1 MAIRYFFK
9 VRVRCRASVTL
20 GKREKIMTE
29 NNRDNS
35 IYDSPYFRPF
45 TNDKIFMNVMRSP
58 KICRALLELIL
69 PNEEIGAI
77 RIKKSD
83 NPFVDNSEIDEDLD
97 GNMNESDAV
106 DKDSEQTGSLEN
118 LSVETQKTLKL
129 EADAHGVRFDAFVES
144 SKLWAD
150 IEMQTSD
157 GLELDKRARYY
168 HANIDLD
175 FLEQGK
181 RYEEL
186 KPSYVIFI
194 CTFDHFNM
202 DEPVYFFRSWDVE
215 KSLPLKDLSYTIMLN
230 TKCSPEKV
238 PEVLKPFYEY
248 LNDPKKNQA
257 SELTR
262 MIDERVRK
270 FNSSEWRQKYMTFE
284 YILNE
289 QKRESEAIGFE
300 KGRSEG
306 AAQKQ
311 REIAKNLKQAGI
323 PIEVIAE
330 NTGLSCEEIE
340 KL

>member
-1 MAIRYFFK
+1 MYE
-9 VRVRCRASVTL
+9 T
-20 GKREKIMTE
+20 
-29 NNRDNS
+29 NRDNS
-35 IYDSPYFRPF
+35 IYDSPDFRPF
-45 TNDKIFMNVMRSP
+45 TRDEIFMNVMRSP

-83 NPFVDNSEIDEDLD
+83 NPLLDNSEIDEEAD
-97 GNMNESDAV
+97 
-106 DKDSEQTGSLEN
+106 EN

-129 EADAHGVRFDAFVES
+129 EADAHGVRFDAFVAS

-150 IEMQTSD
+150 IEMQTDNDSKI
-157 GLELDKRARYY
+157 DKRARYY
-168 HANIDLD
+168 HANMDLD
-175 FLEQGK
+175 FLEEGQS
-181 RYEEL
+181 YENL

-194 CTFDHFNM
+194 CTFDRFKR

-215 KSLPLKDLSYTIMLN
+215 KGLPLDDLSYTIVLN

-238 PEVLKPFYEY
+238 PEALKPFYEY
-248 LNDPKKNQA
+248 LNDPKKNEA

-270 FNSSEWRQKYMTFE
+270 FNSDEWRKKYMTFE

-289 QKRESEAIGFE
+289 QKRESFA
-300 KGRSEG
+300 EG

-311 REIAKNLKQAGI
+311 REIAKSMKDEGI
-323 PIEVIAE
+323 AKEVIE
-330 NTGLSCEEIE
+330 KITGLSAEEVE

>member
-1 MAIRYFFK
+1 MI
-9 VRVRCRASVTL
+9 
-20 GKREKIMTE
+20 E
-29 NNRDNS
+29 NNKDNS
-35 IYDSPYFRPF
+35 IYDSPKFLPF
-45 TNDKIFMNVMRSP
+45 TDDRIFMNVMRSP

-77 RIKKSD
+77 RLKKSD
-83 NPFVDNSEIDEDLD
+83 NPLIDNSEIDEGAD
-97 GNMNESDAV
+97 
-106 DKDSEQTGSLEN
+106 EN

-129 EADAHGVRFDAFVES
+129 ETDAHGVRFDAFVAS

-150 IEMQTSD
+150 IEMQTDNDSKI
-157 GLELDKRARYY
+157 DKRARYY
-168 HANIDLD
+168 HANMDLD
-175 FLEQGK
+175 FLEQGQP
-181 RYEEL
+181 YENL

-238 PEVLKPFYEY
+238 PKALKPFYEY

-270 FNSSEWRQKYMTFE
+270 FNSDEWRKKYMTFE

-289 QKRESEAIGFE
+289 QKRESFA
-300 KGRSEG
+300 EG

-323 PIEVIAE
+323 PVEVIAE
-330 NTGLSCEEIE
+330 NTGLSAEEVE
-340 KL
+340 AL

>member
-1 MAIRYFFK
+1 MI
-9 VRVRCRASVTL
+9 
-20 GKREKIMTE
+20 E
-29 NNRDNS
+29 NNKDNS
-35 IYDSPYFRPF
+35 IYDSPKFLPF
-45 TNDKIFMNVMRSP
+45 TDDRIFMNVMRSP

-83 NPFVDNSEIDEDLD
+83 NPFVDNSEIDEEA
-97 GNMNESDAV
+97 NESMDESDSS
-106 DKDSEQTGSLEN
+106 DKDSEQTDSLEN

-150 IEMQTSD
+150 IEMQTDNDSMI
-157 GLELDKRARYY
+157 DKRARYY
-168 HANIDLD
+168 HANMDLD
-175 FLEQGK
+175 FLEQGQP
-181 RYEEL
+181 YENL

-238 PEVLKPFYEY
+238 PKALKPFYEY
-248 LNDPKKNQA
+248 LNDPKKNEA

-270 FNSSEWRQKYMTFE
+270 FNSNEWRKRYMTFE

-289 QKRESEAIGFE
+289 HKREGEAIGFE
-300 KGRSEG
+300 KG

-323 PIEVIAE
+323 PVEVIAE
-330 NTGLSCEEIE
+330 NTGLSAEEVE
-340 KL
+340 AL

>member
-1 MAIRYFFK
+1 
-9 VRVRCRASVTL
+9 
-20 GKREKIMTE
+20 MTE

-83 NPFVDNSEIDEDLD
+83 NPFVDNSEIDED
-97 GNMNESDAV
+97 
-106 DKDSEQTGSLEN
+106 EN

-215 KSLPLKDLSYTIMLN
+215 KGLPLDDLSYTIVLN

-238 PEVLKPFYEY
+238 PEALKSFYEY

-270 FNSSEWRQKYMTFE
+270 FNSDEWRKRYMTFE

-289 QKRESEAIGFE
+289 HKRESFAEGEAAGLE
-300 KGRSEG
+300 KG
-306 AAQKQ
+306 AAKEK
-311 REIAKNLKQAGI
+311 REIAKNMKVKNI
-323 PIEVIAE
+323 PIADIVEI
-330 NTGLSCEEIE
+330 TGLSAEEVE

>member
-1 MAIRYFFK
+1 
-9 VRVRCRASVTL
+9 
-20 GKREKIMTE
+20 MTE
-29 NNRDNS
+29 NKKDNS
-35 IYDSPYFRPF
+35 IYDSPNFLPF

-83 NPFVDNSEIDEDLD
+83 NPFLDNSAIDEKAD
-97 GNMNESDAV
+97 ESMSI
-106 DKDSEQTGSLEN
+106 K
-118 LSVETQKTLKL
+118 TQKTLKL
-129 EADAHGVRFDAFVES
+129 GADAHGVRFDAFVES

-157 GLELDKRARYY
+157 GSELDKRARYY
-168 HANIDLD
+168 HANMDLD
-175 FLEQGK
+175 FLEQGQPYK
-181 RYEEL
+181 DL

-238 PEVLKPFYEY
+238 PEALKPFYEY

-300 KGRSEG
+300 KGRTEG

-311 REIAKNLKQAGI
+311 REIAKNLKDLGVGTTEIIKA
-323 PIEVIAE
+323 
-330 NTGLSCEEIE
+330 TGLSAEEVE
-340 KL
+340 EL

>member
-1 MAIRYFFK
+1 MI
-9 VRVRCRASVTL
+9 
-20 GKREKIMTE
+20 E
-29 NNRDNS
+29 NNKDNS
-35 IYDSPYFRPF
+35 IYDSPKFLPF
-45 TNDKIFMNVMRSP
+45 TDDRIFMNVMRSP

-83 NPFVDNSEIDEDLD
+83 NPFVDNSEIDEEA
-97 GNMNESDAV
+97 NESMDESDSS
-106 DKDSEQTGSLEN
+106 DKDSEQTDSLEN

-150 IEMQTSD
+150 IEMQTDNDSMI
-157 GLELDKRARYY
+157 DKRARYY
-168 HANIDLD
+168 HANMDLD
-175 FLEQGK
+175 FLEQGQP
-181 RYEEL
+181 YENL

-238 PEVLKPFYEY
+238 PKALKPFYEY

-270 FNSSEWRQKYMTFE
+270 FNSNEWRKRYMTFE

-289 QKRESEAIGFE
+289 HKREGEAIGFE
-300 KGRSEG
+300 KG

-323 PIEVIAE
+323 PVEVIAE
-330 NTGLSCEEIE
+330 NTGLSVEEVE
-340 KL
+340 AL

>member
-1 MAIRYFFK
+1 MI
-9 VRVRCRASVTL
+9 
-20 GKREKIMTE
+20 E
-29 NNRDNS
+29 NNNS
-35 IYDSPYFRPF
+35 IYDSPNFLPF

-83 NPFVDNSEIDEDLD
+83 NPFLDNSAIDEEDDGSASESD
-97 GNMNESDAV
+97 GND
-106 DKDSEQTGSLEN
+106 DTSEQTDALEN

-168 HANIDLD
+168 HANMDLD

-181 RYEEL
+181 RYKDL

-202 DEPVYFFRSWDVE
+202 DEPVYFFRSWAVE
-215 KSLPLKDLSYTIMLN
+215 KGLPLDDLSYTIVLN

-238 PEVLKPFYEY
+238 PEALKPFYEY

-270 FNSSEWRQKYMTFE
+270 FNSDGWRKKYMTFE
-284 YILNE
+284 YMLNE
-289 QKRESEAIGFE
+289 RERKGLELGME
-300 KGRSEG
+300 QGRSEG
-306 AAQKQ
+306 EAIGAAQEK
-311 REIAKNLKQAGI
+311 REIAKNLKEIGVGMTEIIKA
-323 PIEVIAE
+323 
-330 NTGLSCEEIE
+330 TGLSKEEVE
-340 KL
+340 AL

>member
-1 MAIRYFFK
+1 MI
-9 VRVRCRASVTL
+9 
-20 GKREKIMTE
+20 E
-29 NNRDNS
+29 NNKDNS
-35 IYDSPYFRPF
+35 IYDSPKFLPF
-45 TNDKIFMNVMRSP
+45 TDDRIFMNVMRSP

-77 RIKKSD
+77 RLKKSD
-83 NPFVDNSEIDEDLD
+83 NPLIDNSEIDEGAD
-97 GNMNESDAV
+97 
-106 DKDSEQTGSLEN
+106 EN

-129 EADAHGVRFDAFVES
+129 ETDAHGVRFDAFVES

-150 IEMQTSD
+150 IEMQTDNDSMI
-157 GLELDKRARYY
+157 DKRARYY
-168 HANIDLD
+168 HANMDLD
-175 FLEQGK
+175 FLEQGQP
-181 RYEEL
+181 YENL

-238 PEVLKPFYEY
+238 PKALKPFYEY

-270 FNSSEWRQKYMTFE
+270 FNSNEWRKRYMTFE

-289 QKRESEAIGFE
+289 HKREGEAIGFE
-300 KGRSEG
+300 KG

-323 PIEVIAE
+323 PVEVIAE
-330 NTGLSCEEIE
+330 NTGLSAEEVE
-340 KL
+340 AL

>member
-1 MAIRYFFK
+1 MI
-9 VRVRCRASVTL
+9 
-20 GKREKIMTE
+20 E
-29 NNRDNS
+29 NNKDNS
-35 IYDSPYFRPF
+35 IYDSPKFLPF
-45 TNDKIFMNVMRSP
+45 TDDRIFMNVMRSP

-83 NPFVDNSEIDEDLD
+83 NPFVDNSEIDEEA
-97 GNMNESDAV
+97 NESMDESDSS
-106 DKDSEQTGSLEN
+106 DKDSEQTDSLEN

-150 IEMQTSD
+150 IEMQTDNDSMI
-157 GLELDKRARYY
+157 DKRARYY
-168 HANIDLD
+168 HANMDLD
-175 FLEQGK
+175 FLEQGQP
-181 RYEEL
+181 YENL

-238 PEVLKPFYEY
+238 PEALKPFYEY

-270 FNSSEWRQKYMTFE
+270 FNSNEWRKRYMTFE

-289 QKRESEAIGFE
+289 HKREGEAIGFE
-300 KGRSEG
+300 KG

-323 PIEVIAE
+323 PVEVIAE
-330 NTGLSCEEIE
+330 NTGLSAEEVE
-340 KL
+340 AL

>member
-1 MAIRYFFK
+1 MN
-9 VRVRCRASVTL
+9 
-20 GKREKIMTE
+20 E
-29 NNRDNS
+29 NNNS
-35 IYDSPYFRPF
+35 IYDSPNFLPF

-83 NPFVDNSEIDEDLD
+83 NPLIDNSEIDEGTDESID
-97 GNMNESDAV
+97 KSDAA

-157 GLELDKRARYY
+157 GSVLDKRARYY

-175 FLEQGK
+175 FLEQGQP
-181 RYEEL
+181 YENL

-238 PEVLKPFYEY
+238 PEALKPFYEY

-270 FNSSEWRQKYMTFE
+270 FNSNEWRQKYMTFE

-289 QKRESEAIGFE
+289 RERKSFA
-300 KGRSEG
+300 EG

-311 REIAKNLKQAGI
+311 REIAKSMKEEGI
-323 PIEVIAE
+323 AKEVIE
-330 NTGLSCEEIE
+330 KITGLSAEEIE

>member
-1 MAIRYFFK
+1 MI
-9 VRVRCRASVTL
+9 
-20 GKREKIMTE
+20 E
-29 NNRDNS
+29 NNKDNS
-35 IYDSPYFRPF
+35 IYDSPKFLPF
-45 TNDKIFMNVMRSP
+45 TDDRIFMNVMRSP

-77 RIKKSD
+77 RLKKSD
-83 NPFVDNSEIDEDLD
+83 NPLIDNSEIDEGAD
-97 GNMNESDAV
+97 
-106 DKDSEQTGSLEN
+106 EN

-129 EADAHGVRFDAFVES
+129 EADAHGVRFDAFVAS

-150 IEMQTSD
+150 IEMQTDNDSKI
-157 GLELDKRARYY
+157 DKRARYY
-168 HANIDLD
+168 HANMDLD
-175 FLEQGK
+175 FLEQGQS
-181 RYEEL
+181 YENL

-194 CTFDHFNM
+194 CSFDRFKR

-215 KSLPLKDLSYTIMLN
+215 KGLLLDDLSYTIVLN

-238 PEVLKPFYEY
+238 PEALKPFYEY
-248 LNDPKKNQA
+248 LNDPKKNEA

-270 FNSSEWRQKYMTFE
+270 FNSDEWRKKYMTFE

-289 QKRESEAIGFE
+289 QKRESFA
-300 KGRSEG
+300 EG

-323 PIEVIAE
+323 PVEVIAE
-330 NTGLSCEEIE
+330 NTGLSAEEVE
-340 KL
+340 AL

>member
-1 MAIRYFFK
+1 MY
-9 VRVRCRASVTL
+9 
-20 GKREKIMTE
+20 E
-29 NNRDNS
+29 NNKDNS
-35 IYDSPYFRPF
+35 IYDSPDFRPF
-45 TNDKIFMNVMRSP
+45 TRDEIFMNVMRSP

-83 NPFVDNSEIDEDLD
+83 NPLIDNSEIDEGAD
-97 GNMNESDAV
+97 
-106 DKDSEQTGSLEN
+106 EN

-129 EADAHGVRFDAFVES
+129 ETDAHGVRFDAFVES

-168 HANIDLD
+168 HANMDLD

-181 RYEEL
+181 RYKDL

-238 PEVLKPFYEY
+238 PEALKPFYEY

-289 QKRESEAIGFE
+289 HKRESEAIGFE
-300 KGRSEG
+300 KG
-306 AAQKQ
+306 AAQEK
-311 REIAKNLKQAGI
+311 REIAKSMKAKKI
-323 PIEVIAE
+323 PIADIAE
-330 NTGLSCEEIE
+330 ITGLSAEEVE
-340 KL
+340 EL

>member
-1 MAIRYFFK
+1 
-9 VRVRCRASVTL
+9 
-20 GKREKIMTE
+20 MTE
-29 NNRDNS
+29 NKKDNS
-35 IYDSPYFRPF
+35 IYDSPNFLPF

-77 RIKKSD
+77 RIRKSD
-83 NPFVDNSEIDEDLD
+83 NPLLDNSEIDEDA
-97 GNMNESDAV
+97 GESM
-106 DKDSEQTGSLEN
+106 SI
-118 LSVETQKTLKL
+118 ETQKTLKL
-129 EADAHGVRFDAFVES
+129 GADVHGVRFDAFVES

-157 GLELDKRARYY
+157 GSELDKRARYY

-175 FLEQGK
+175 FLEQGQP
-181 RYEEL
+181 YENL

-215 KSLPLKDLSYTIMLN
+215 KSLPLKDLSYTIVLN

-238 PEVLKPFYEY
+238 PEALKPFYEY

-270 FNSSEWRQKYMTFE
+270 FNSNEWRQKYMTFE

-289 QKRESEAIGFE
+289 RERKSFA
-300 KGRSEG
+300 EG

-311 REIAKNLKQAGI
+311 REIAKSMKEEGI
-323 PIEVIAE
+323 AKEVIE
-330 NTGLSCEEIE
+330 KITGLSAEEVE
-340 KL
+340 EL

>member
-1 MAIRYFFK
+1 
-9 VRVRCRASVTL
+9 
-20 GKREKIMTE
+20 MTE
-29 NNRDNS
+29 NKKDNS
-35 IYDSPYFRPF
+35 IYDSPNFLPF

-83 NPFVDNSEIDEDLD
+83 NPFLDNSAIDEKAD
-97 GNMNESDAV
+97 ESMSI
-106 DKDSEQTGSLEN
+106 K
-118 LSVETQKTLKL
+118 TQKTLKL
-129 EADAHGVRFDAFVES
+129 GADAHGVRFDAFVES
-144 SKLWAD
+144 SKLWAV

-157 GLELDKRARYY
+157 GSELDIRARYY
-168 HANIDLD
+168 HANMDLD
-175 FLEQGK
+175 FLEQGQPYK
-181 RYEEL
+181 DL

-230 TKCSPEKV
+230 TTCSPEKV
-238 PEVLKPFYEY
+238 PEALKPFYEY

-300 KGRSEG
+300 KGRTEG

-311 REIAKNLKQAGI
+311 REIAKNFKQEGI
-323 PIEVIAE
+323 PIEIIAE

>member
-1 MAIRYFFK
+1 MYK
-9 VRVRCRASVTL
+9 
-20 GKREKIMTE
+20 

-83 NPFVDNSEIDEDLD
+83 NPFVDNSEIDEDAD
-97 GNMNESDAV
+97 ENIDESDAA
-106 DKDSEQTGSLEN
+106 DKDSGQTDALEN
-118 LSVETQKTLKL
+118 LSVETQKMLKL
-129 EADAHGVRFDAFVES
+129 DADAHGVRFDAFVES

-168 HANIDLD
+168 HANMDLD

-181 RYEEL
+181 RYKDL

-215 KSLPLKDLSYTIMLN
+215 KGLPLDDLSYTIVLN

-238 PEVLKPFYEY
+238 PEALKPFYEY
-248 LNDPKKNQA
+248 LNDPKKNDA

-270 FNSSEWRQKYMTFE
+270 FNSDEWRKKYMTFE

-289 QKRESEAIGFE
+289 QKRESFA
-300 KGRSEG
+300 EG

-311 REIAKNLKQAGI
+311 REIAKSMKDEGI
-323 PIEVIAE
+323 AKEVIE
-330 NTGLSCEEIE
+330 KITGLSAEEVE